1 MYGLRAG
8 LRVPASC
15 AYHPRACCVRT
26 VRTVHRGTT
35 QAPSLTRETS
45 SARSP
50 RWRAVSLRSDR
61 LALYSILCTR
71 LNYILQLH
79 GENAHC
85 PTLTPF
91 AHSFWFHT
99 VRLYFN
105 FDGFPIQYS
114 ALAEGYAYVQ
124 LRLQRGANLGSA
136 QMASR
141 SKSSS
146 SEQGSSKS
154 VSFADAAGSLS
165 SLTSMEGAPTPPYS
179 LKRRASSTFSALL
192 RRLSQG
198 WNSADEEDN
207 EAEEPV
213 TPRSFSM
220 RLRKVMRIIG
230 LSNSNSDDQPQL
242 PAEPGLAPAQPS
254 PAVASLG
261 QCSGIS
267 VDDLSPSELSL
278 DEL

>member
-1 MYGLRAG
+1 
-8 LRVPASC
+8 
-15 AYHPRACCVRT
+15 
-26 VRTVHRGTT
+26 
-35 QAPSLTRETS
+35 
-45 SARSP
+45 
-50 RWRAVSLRSDR
+50 
-61 LALYSILCTR
+61 
-71 LNYILQLH
+71 
-79 GENAHC
+79 
-85 PTLTPF
+85 
-91 AHSFWFHT
+91 
-99 VRLYFN
+99 
-105 FDGFPIQYS
+105 
-114 ALAEGYAYVQ
+114 
-124 LRLQRGANLGSA
+124 
-136 QMASR
+136 MASR

-154 VSFADAAGSLS
+154 VSFADAAGSTS
-165 SLTSMEGAPTPPYS
+165 SLTSAAATSMEGAPTPPYS
-179 LKRRASSTFSALL
+179 LKRQASSTFSALL

-230 LSNSNSDDQPQL
+230 LSNSNSDDQPQ

-278 DEL
+278 DELVDKAFPPLSPHPRTLTLALALTLTLTQP

>member
-1 MYGLRAG
+1 
-8 LRVPASC
+8 
-15 AYHPRACCVRT
+15 
-26 VRTVHRGTT
+26 
-35 QAPSLTRETS
+35 
-45 SARSP
+45 
-50 RWRAVSLRSDR
+50 
-61 LALYSILCTR
+61 
-71 LNYILQLH
+71 
-79 GENAHC
+79 
-85 PTLTPF
+85 
-91 AHSFWFHT
+91 
-99 VRLYFN
+99 
-105 FDGFPIQYS
+105 
-114 ALAEGYAYVQ
+114 
-124 LRLQRGANLGSA
+124 
-136 QMASR
+136 MASR

-154 VSFADAAGSLS
+154 VSFADAAGSVS

-278 DEL
+278 DELVDKAFPPLSPHPRTLTLALALTLTLTLALTQR